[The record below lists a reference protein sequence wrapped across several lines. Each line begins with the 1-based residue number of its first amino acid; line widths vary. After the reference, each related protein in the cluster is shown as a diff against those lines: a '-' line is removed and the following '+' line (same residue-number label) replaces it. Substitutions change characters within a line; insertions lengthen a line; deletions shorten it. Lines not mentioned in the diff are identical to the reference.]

1 MKRGKKYKQIH
12 PFHSHCA
19 TKFVSEN
26 LSFFRAH
33 WVSELQL
40 RDQRSEYTLARGL
53 GTGISANGNLPG
65 SSVQGIFQAKVLE
78 CRAIAFS
85 VVNCRYSQIPT
96 FFI

>member
-1 MKRGKKYKQIH
+1 MKQGEKYKQIH

-26 LSFFRAH
+26 LSFFRVH

-53 GTGISANGNLPG
+53 GRGISANGNLPG
-65 SSVQGIFQAKVLE
+65 SHHLE
-78 CRAIAFS
+78 ASCGFCLSMWTQEMGKNSKS
-85 VVNCRYSQIPT
+85 VVLKKS
-96 FFI
+96 